1 MHLKK
6 PNFWDEKLNLFSY
19 LMLPFTV
26 LVRIN
31 NFLLNNKKKLIS
43 KEVKT
48 ICVGNIYAG
57 GTGKTPATIKIYN
70 LIKKFGNV
78 ATAKKYYLAQKDEE
92 ILLREKTKFLTAK
105 NRVNI
110 IQQAVKKKIEVIV
123 FDDGLQDSKID
134 YNLKIVC
141 FDAQL
146 AIGNGFLIPAGPLRE
161 SLESLKKYDAVLI
174 KCNDHNA
181 KSLRTLIKKYNSKIA
196 VFTSNYTVSNLSKI
210 DKNKK
215 YLIYS
220 GIGNPISFEKILKKN
235 KLQIVDKL
243 VFPDHYNYRDKDYD
257 KIINKAKK
265 YGASIL
271 TTEKDYVKIPDRYKK
286 KIKFLKLNLVI
297 DNEQKFMKFIKLKIA

>member
-110 IQQAVKKKIEVIV
+110 IKQAVKKKIEVIV

-181 KSLRTLIKKYNSKIA
+181 KSLRTLIKKYNSKIT

-257 KIINKAKK
+257 NIINKAKK

-271 TTEKDYVKIPDRYKK
+271 TTEKDHVKIPDRYKK

>member
-43 KEVKT
+43 KEIKT

-70 LIKKFGNV
+70 LIKKFRNV

-110 IQQAVKKKIEVIV
+110 IKQAVKKKIEVIV

-257 KIINKAKK
+257 
-265 YGASIL
+265 
-271 TTEKDYVKIPDRYKK
+271 
-286 KIKFLKLNLVI
+286 
-297 DNEQKFMKFIKLKIA
+297 

>member
-43 KEVKT
+43 KEIKT

-70 LIKKFGNV
+70 LIKKFRNV

-110 IQQAVKKKIEVIV
+110 IKQAVKKKIEVIV
-123 FDDGLQDSKID
+123 FDDGLQDGKID

-210 DKNKK
+210 DKDKK

-257 KIINKAKK
+257 NIINKAKK

-271 TTEKDYVKIPDRYKK
+271 TTEKDHVKIPDRYKK

>member
-43 KEVKT
+43 KEIKT

-70 LIKKFGNV
+70 LIKKFRNV

-110 IQQAVKKKIEVIV
+110 IKQAVKKKIEVIV
-123 FDDGLQDSKID
+123 FDDGLQDGKID

-257 KIINKAKK
+257 NIINKAKK

-271 TTEKDYVKIPDRYKK
+271 TTEKDHVKIPDRYKK

-297 DNEQKFMKFIKLKIA
+297 HNEQKFIKFIKLKIT

>member
-43 KEVKT
+43 KEIKT

-70 LIKKFGNV
+70 LIKKFRNV

-110 IQQAVKKKIEVIV
+110 IKQAVKKKIEVIV
-123 FDDGLQDSKID
+123 FDDGLQDGKID

-257 KIINKAKK
+257 NIINKAKK

-271 TTEKDYVKIPDRYKK
+271 TTEKDHVKIPDRYKK

>member
-1 MHLKK
+1 MHFKK

-19 LMLPFTV
+19 LILPFTV
-26 LVRIN
+26 FIRIN
-31 NFLLNNKKKLIS
+31 NFLLNQRKKLIS
-43 KEVKT
+43 REIKT
-48 ICVGNIYAG
+48 ICVGNIYVG

-70 LIKKFGNV
+70 LIKKFRSV

-92 ILLREKTKFLTAK
+92 ILLRKKTKFLTSK

-110 IQQAVKKKIEVIV
+110 IKQAIQKKIEVIV
-123 FDDGLQDSKID
+123 FDDGLQDSQID

-146 AIGNGFLIPAGPLRE
+146 AVGNGFLIPAGPLRE
-161 SLESLKKYDAVLI
+161 TLESLKKYDAVLI

-181 KSLRTLIKKYNSKIA
+181 KSLKTLIKKYNSKIV
-196 VFTSNYTVSNLSKI
+196 VFTSSYTVSNLSTI

-215 YLIYS
+215 YFIYS
-220 GIGNPISFEKILKKN
+220 GIGNPKSFENILKKN

-243 VFPDHYNYRDKDYD
+243 VFPDHYTYSDKDYAN
-257 KIINKAKK
+257 IINKAQK

-271 TTEKDYVKIPDRYKK
+271 TTEKDYVKIPGRYKK

-297 DNEQKFMKFIKLKIA
+297 HNEQKFIKFIKPKIT

>member
-43 KEVKT
+43 KEIKT
-48 ICVGNIYAG
+48 ICVVNIYAC

-70 LIKKFGNV
+70 LIKKFRNV

-110 IQQAVKKKIEVIV
+110 IKQAVKKKIEVIV

-146 AIGNGFLIPAGPLRE
+146 AIGNGF
-161 SLESLKKYDAVLI
+161 
-174 KCNDHNA
+174 
-181 KSLRTLIKKYNSKIA
+181 
-196 VFTSNYTVSNLSKI
+196 
-210 DKNKK
+210 
-215 YLIYS
+215 
-220 GIGNPISFEKILKKN
+220 
-235 KLQIVDKL
+235 
-243 VFPDHYNYRDKDYD
+243 
-257 KIINKAKK
+257 
-265 YGASIL
+265 
-271 TTEKDYVKIPDRYKK
+271 
-286 KIKFLKLNLVI
+286 
-297 DNEQKFMKFIKLKIA
+297 

>member
-31 NFLLNNKKKLIS
+31 NLLLNNRKKLIS
-43 KEVKT
+43 KEIKT

-70 LIKKFGNV
+70 LIKKFRNV

-110 IQQAVKKKIEVIV
+110 IKEAIQKKIEVIV
-123 FDDGLQDSKID
+123 FDDGLQDNKID

-181 KSLRTLIKKYNSKIA
+181 KSLITLIKKYNSKIA
-196 VFTSNYTVSNLSKI
+196 VFTSNYTVSNLSNI

-220 GIGNPISFEKILKKN
+220 GIGNPISVEKILKKN
-235 KLQIVDKL
+235 KLQIV
-243 VFPDHYNYRDKDYD
+243 
-257 KIINKAKK
+257 
-265 YGASIL
+265 
-271 TTEKDYVKIPDRYKK
+271 
-286 KIKFLKLNLVI
+286 
-297 DNEQKFMKFIKLKIA
+297 

>member
-1 MHLKK
+1 MHFKK

-19 LMLPFTV
+19 LILPFTV
-26 LVRIN
+26 FIRIN
-31 NFLLNNKKKLIS
+31 NFLLNQRKKLIS
-43 KEVKT
+43 KEIKT
-48 ICVGNIYAG
+48 ICVGNIYVG

-70 LIKKFGNV
+70 LIKKFRSV

-92 ILLREKTKFLTAK
+92 ILLREKTKFLTSK

-110 IQQAVKKKIEVIV
+110 IKEAIQKKIEVIV
-123 FDDGLQDSKID
+123 FDDGLQDSQID

-146 AIGNGFLIPAGPLRE
+146 AVGNGFLILAGPLRE
-161 SLESLKKYDAVLI
+161 TLESLKKYDAVLI

-181 KSLRTLIKKYNSKIA
+181 KSLITLIKKYNKKIV
-196 VFTSNYTVSNLSKI
+196 VFTSSYTVSNLNNI

-215 YLIYS
+215 YFIYS
-220 GIGNPISFEKILKKN
+220 GIGNPKSFENILKKN

-243 VFPDHYNYRDKDYD
+243 VFPDHYTYSDKDYAN
-257 KIINKAKK
+257 IINKAQK

-271 TTEKDYVKIPDRYKK
+271 TTEKDYVKIPGRYKK

-297 DNEQKFMKFIKLKIA
+297 HNEQKFIKFIKLKIT